1 MLTTALLDALVA
13 GLVYAVFRREND
25 RSARLWV
32 TGSLLMAA
40 GFVMLVLRPYL
51 PDVLAFA
58 VTNFIMLYAMAL
70 YRDSFWCMAQPDF
83 KPSPLPLLLCLGD
96 GLLIWWLKANG
107 FQAYLSFTAA
117 VAWVAMHLWLLL
129 SLNQLRRQ
137 ISNPYFT
144 MFMAVTGVGLVSWAM
159 RVALAAG
166 FNISMATDSTLV
178 NLLSLSA
185 AHLALIAQQIAY
197 LVVRLTEEKSKKQK
211 IQELS
216 QSLETMWE
224 ERQKLLEARQQDR
237 EQLLRDVHDGFG
249 SKLAMARMLAERGR
263 LDPRQFAGY
272 LEEITADLHLV
283 VDTLSQNNLTFEEAL
298 ADMRYRLDRRMSSGP
313 VAMHWGIDLQAM
325 PEQSPRTILH
335 QLRIVQEAFNN
346 AIRHANPVNIT
357 ITARYIA
364 APDRLELTVVDDG
377 TGLGKEYRRGQ
388 GINNMLSRAREIG
401 GHLEIKTLQPGVAVC
416 LTVPL
421 VGQVSAHQA

>member
-1 MLTTALLDALVA
+1 MFTFIQVLMLTTALLDTLVA

-25 RSARLWV
+25 RSAKLWMA
-32 TGSLLMAA
+32 GSLLMAA

-70 YRDSFWCMAQPDF
+70 YRDSFWCMVQPAF
-83 KPSPLPLLLCLGD
+83 KPSRIPLWLCIGD

-107 FQAYLSFTAA
+107 LQAYLSLTAA
-117 VAWVAMHLWLLL
+117 VAWVLMHLWILF

-137 ISNPYFT
+137 ITNPYFT
-144 MFMAVTGVGLVSWAM
+144 MFMAVTGIGLGAWAV

-166 FNISMATDSTLV
+166 FNIEMATDSTLV
-178 NLLSLSA
+178 NLLSLSTT
-185 AHLALIAQQIAY
+185 HLALIAQQIAY

-216 QSLETMWE
+216 DSLATMWA

-249 SKLAMARMLAERGR
+249 SKLATARMLAERGR
-263 LDPRQFAGY
+263 LDQAQFAGY

-283 VDTLSQNNLTFEEAL
+283 VIWRCVRVNPAQ
-298 ADMRYRLDRRMSSGP
+298 RSG
-313 VAMHWGIDLQAM
+313 
-325 PEQSPRTILH
+325 
-335 QLRIVQEAFNN
+335 
-346 AIRHANPVNIT
+346 
-357 ITARYIA
+357 
-364 APDRLELTVVDDG
+364 
-377 TGLGKEYRRGQ
+377 
-388 GINNMLSRAREIG
+388 
-401 GHLEIKTLQPGVAVC
+401 
-416 LTVPL
+416 
-421 VGQVSAHQA
+421 